1 MMQRIQDWIVSWVE
15 TLAVYT
21 TPGMRVAMREADED
35 IRNGDLVPFEPG
47 DIGCPGLDD
56 FRKGQG

>member
-1 MMQRIQDWIVSWVE
+1 MYQRAQDWIVSWVE
-15 TLAVYT
+15 TLAVYA

-56 FRKGQG
+56 FREEQG